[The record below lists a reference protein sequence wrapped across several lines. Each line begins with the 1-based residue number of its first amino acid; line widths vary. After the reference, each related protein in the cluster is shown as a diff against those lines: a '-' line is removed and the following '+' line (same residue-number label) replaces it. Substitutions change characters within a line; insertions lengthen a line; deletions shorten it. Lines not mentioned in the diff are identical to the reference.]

1 MARSGLVKDLDLRV
15 RVDRLEPTAAG
26 LARPADAEPSGA
38 AEGSIE
44 LAGVLAGE
52 VAQARV
58 EHVGR
63 RRAYGRLLAVIE
75 PAADRVEPA
84 CAHFLRCG
92 GCQLLHAASVHQRRL
107 KRSWVAER
115 LGLDPSRVDA
125 VVPAPRD
132 LGYRAFAKLVVGP
145 GGILG
150 SYRPRSHDVE
160 SMDGCRIHAPAI
172 EVVADALRARLSD
185 AGVPTGLRYV
195 LVRASMAEG
204 ACGVTLVTAAEATPG
219 LDAVV
224 ARLGQLEV
232 VRAVS
237 QHVNPSEGDALWG
250 DGPTR
255 LLLKKGPLV
264 ERVGPVEQDLLEGAF
279 SQVNPEAAAL
289 LYGHVASMLRGSRRV
304 ADLYAGSGGVA
315 QTLLHEGVA
324 RVVAV
329 EATPAAA
336 AALDAAASR
345 WRDGDRLAVRH
356 GPVEDHLDVLSDVD
370 AAVVNPPRKGLG
382 PDVVR
387 ALADR
392 GPPRLIYVSCEPKT
406 LARDLASLAAAY
418 TLERVTP
425 FDLFPQTRHVET
437 VVVLRRG

>member
-1 MARSGLVKDLDLRV
+1 MARSGLVEDLDVQV
-15 RVDRLEPTAAG
+15 RVDRLGPTATG
-26 LARPADAEPSGA
+26 LAHPTDSRSGTL
-38 AEGSIE
+38 EVG
-44 LAGVLAGE
+44 GVLAGE
-52 VAQARV
+52 VARVRV

-63 RRAYGRLLAVIE
+63 RRAYGRLLEVVK
-75 PAADRVEPA
+75 PAPDRVEA
-84 CAHFLRCG
+84 RCSHFLRCG
-92 GCQLLHAASVHQRRL
+92 GCQLLHASGAHQRRL
-107 KRSWVAER
+107 KRGWVAER
-115 LGLDPSRVDA
+115 LGLDRRRVDA

-132 LGYRAFAKLVVGP
+132 FGYRAFAKLVVGP

-172 EVVADALRARLSD
+172 ERVADAMRARFGRD
-185 AGVPTGLRYV
+185 GVPAGLRYV

-204 ACGVTLVTAAEATPG
+204 AGLVTLVTAAEAAPG
-219 LDAVV
+219 LEAVV
-224 ARLGQLEV
+224 ELLGQLDV

-250 DGPTR
+250 GGPTR

-264 ERVGPVEQDLLEGAF
+264 ERVGPIVQDLLEGAF

-289 LYGHVASMLRGSRRV
+289 LYGHVASALHGARRV

-336 AALDAAASR
+336 AALDAAAER
-345 WRDGDRLAVRH
+345 WRAGERDRLEVRH
-356 GPVEDHLDVLSDVD
+356 GPVEDHLEVLRHVD

-382 PDVVR
+382 PEVTAAFAAHGPERVV
-387 ALADR
+387 
-392 GPPRLIYVSCEPKT
+392 YVSCEPKT
-406 LARDLASLAAAY
+406 LARDLEALSAAY
-418 TLERVTP
+418 AIERVTP

-437 VVVLRRG
+437 VVTATRSS